1 MDQALRQSLLK
12 MVDEARGLR
21 SRLAADGSLF
31 QGYNAQM
38 RDMHN
43 KHAKALADMADQHGW
58 PGKALVGEDGSAA
71 AWMIAQHAIG
81 LPNFM
86 RACFELIQEA
96 VAKGDAPRWQEA
108 LLTDRIRWLEG
119 KPQVYGTQFDW
130 DAKGE
135 LNPLPIEDE
144 ANVDRRRLA
153 ASLKSLADG
162 IVQRR
167 KEATEAGEVA
177 PRDPAG
183 RKAEFEEWAKAIG
196 WRS

>member
-1 MDQALRQSLLK
+1 MDQALRQSLID
-12 MVDEARGLR
+12 MVDEARSLR

-43 KHAKALADMADQHGW
+43 KHAKALADIADQHGW
-58 PGKALVGEDGSAA
+58 PGRTLVGEDGAAA

-81 LPNFM
+81 LPNFL
-86 RACFELIQEA
+86 RACLELIQEA
-96 VAKGDAPRWQEA
+96 VAKGEAPRWQEA

-144 ANVDRRRLA
+144 ANVDARRA
-153 ASLKSLADG
+153 VANLKTMADG
-162 IVQRR
+162 IAQRR
-167 KEATEAGEVA
+167 KEAKDAGEVA
-177 PRDPAG
+177 PANAAQ

>member
-1 MDQALRQSLLK
+1 MDQALRQSLIE

-21 SRLAADGSLF
+21 GRLAADGSLF

-38 RDMHN
+38 REMHN
-43 KHAKALADMADQHGW
+43 RHAKALADLADRYGW
-58 PGKALVGEDGSAA
+58 PGKALAGEDGSAA
-71 AWMIAQHAIG
+71 AWMIVQHAIG

-135 LNPLPIEDE
+135 LNPVPIENE
-144 ANVDRRRLA
+144 ANVDARRAA
-153 ASLKSLADG
+153 ASLKPMAEG
-162 IVQRR
+162 IAQRR
-167 KEATEAGEVA
+167 KEAKDAGEVPPA
-177 PRDPAG
+177 DPAG
-183 RKAEFEEWAKAIG
+183 RRADFDEWAKAIG